1 MPRSMRVVLSLP
13 EDADACW
20 LELLRA
26 ALPHAQVSPRPW
38 ATPVDPD
45 ALPADY
51 VVAYGKC
58 DTLFDEQRRM
68 KAVFTLSA
76 GVGHLLKMPNVP
88 RDVPIIRLE
97 DAGMAEQMVRYVL
110 AAALRFVQRFDVYAR
125 QQRDTLWEQHEPRA
139 PSSINAGVMG
149 LGVIGAQVA
158 SALVD
163 EGFAVRG
170 FARSKKDVDGVAV
183 YAGDGRLEA
192 FLDGLDFL
200 VCVLP
205 ATPATEGILNRAT
218 LSRLADGAHFVNIG
232 RGAAL
237 VEEDLV
243 ALVASGKLGGA
254 TLDVFRKEPLPADHP
269 FWRCPEIVVTPH
281 ISGLTVP
288 GAAITQIADKI
299 MRLERGEPVS
309 GVVAFERGY

>member
-1 MPRSMRVVLSLP
+1 MHVVFSLP

-20 LELLRA
+20 LDLLRA
-26 ALPHAQVSPRPW
+26 ALPDAQVSPRLW
-38 ATPVDPD
+38 AAPVDPH
-45 ALPADY
+45 ATPADY

-58 DTLFDEQRRM
+58 ATLFDEHRRM

-76 GVGHLLKMPNVP
+76 GVGHLLGMPNVP

-110 AAALRFVQRFDVYAR
+110 AAALRFAQRFDVYAR
-125 QQRDTLWEQHEPRA
+125 QQRETLWEQHEPRA
-139 PSSINAGVMG
+139 PSTIKAGVMG

-158 SALVD
+158 RALSAQ
-163 EGFAVRG
+163 GFAVRG
-170 FARSKKDVDGVAV
+170 YARSAKHVDGVTV
-183 YAGDGRLEA
+183 YAGDARRDA
-192 FLDGLDFL
+192 FLDDLDLL

-205 ATPATEGILNRAT
+205 ATPATEGILNRDT
-218 LSRLADGAHFVNIG
+218 LSRLAVGAHVVNIG

-237 VEEDLV
+237 VDEDLA

-288 GAAITQIADKI
+288 GAAVAQIADKI
-299 MRLERGEPVS
+299 TRLERGERVT

>member
-1 MPRSMRVVLSLP
+1 MRVVLSLP
-13 EDADACW
+13 ADADGCW
-20 LELLRA
+20 LEMLRA
-26 ALPHAQVSPRPW
+26 ALPTAEVWPRVRGQP
-38 ATPVDPD
+38 ADPG
-45 ALPADY
+45 AMSADY
-51 VVAYGKC
+51 VVAYGPC
-58 DTLFDEQRRM
+58 EMLFDEQRRM

-76 GVGHLLKMPNVP
+76 GVGHLLRLPNVP

-110 AAALRFVQRFDVYAR
+110 AAALRFLQRSDVYAR
-125 QQRDTLWEQHEPRA
+125 QQCEGRWEQHEPRT
-139 PSSINAGVMG
+139 PSSVRAGVMG
-149 LGVIGAQVA
+149 LGVIGAQIA
-158 SALVD
+158 RALAAQ
-163 EGFAVRG
+163 GFAVRG
-170 FARSKKDVDGVAV
+170 YARSAKQVDGVSV
-183 YAGDGRLEA
+183 YAGDAQRDA
-192 FLDGLDFL
+192 FLHDLDFL

-205 ATPATEGILNRAT
+205 ATPATEGILNHAT
-218 LSRLADGAHFVNIG
+218 LSRLADGAHVVNIG

-237 VEEDLV
+237 VDEDLV

-288 GAAITQIADKI
+288 GAAMTQIADKI
-299 MRLERGEPVS
+299 MRLERGEPVT